1 MKAGLPLHQSCPGL
15 GSVFLSFEVP
25 VTMTN
30 DKVSA
35 DKAMTGIMTHS
46 SVWEFK
52 KSQMVDSFQQLVG

>member
-1 MKAGLPLHQSCPGL
+1 MAVALVLSRVRVCF
-15 GSVFLSFEVP
+15 VSFEGP
-25 VTMTN
+25 AAMTN

-46 SVWEFK
+46 SVWEFQ